1 MLSRSAALAL
11 GATTAL
17 VAAQRCLDKYQCM
30 FHHDYNGVEYS
41 WDLHTLC
48 KDGPYLTEPASAVGT
63 PATDYVWTNQ
73 AGQNF
78 TFNICGNASAVC
90 AWDPVQAEYNSRGV
104 VVQVCVLGG
113 SRPVRTLSTPVLV
126 GPGDGWA
133 LAGAAFAQ
141 GLRLVAGRSVLVA
154 GWAPSG
160 HTTRHRL
167 QAWWVIP
174 LLPCRS
180 PQRFGGDP
188 PPAGPCPDWDN
199 FGSSFSALRARGCRV
214 WRRVALLASS

>member
-113 SRPVRTLSTPVLV
+113 SRPVRTLSTPGTRGPRRRV
-126 GPGDGWA
+126 GAGGRCLRPRAAAGGGAQCARGW
-133 LAGAAFAQ
+133 LGT
-141 GLRLVAGRSVLVA
+141 L
-154 GWAPSG
+154 WP
-160 HTTRHRL
+160 HDT
-167 QAWWVIP
+167 
-174 LLPCRS
+174 
-180 PQRFGGDP
+180 P
-188 PPAGPCPDWDN
+188 PPASVVGDPSPPLPLAA
-199 FGSSFSALRARGCRV
+199 ALRRGPAARGPVPRLGQLRLLLQC
-214 WRRVALLASS
+214 VAC